1 MTRPAVSPAV
11 SVIIP
16 THNRAR
22 MVVRAVE
29 SVLPQCRAGDEV
41 IVVDDA
47 STDDTATR
55 LQTFGDRIRYERVRH
70 GGAGWA
76 RNSGIGLARNP
87 LVAFLDSDDE
97 WLPGKL
103 ELQRSLLA
111 ARPDVLFCFTDH
123 LYRRPD
129 GQEFHGVLRYLCGE
143 EWFHE
148 DCGPAVAFS
157 SIAPLPAGQADVPVY
172 VGDLY
177 AKQMEK
183 EFVQVGTLVYR
194 REGPAAA
201 LRFPEDL
208 RIRQDWE
215 FVGRLARLGP
225 AAYLDYESEVV
236 HRHAGG
242 QLTNLDDA
250 LLVKARMKLLQR
262 VWGEDEVFLRTHG
275 ERYRRLLDELRVQRV
290 RDLMGDGSLDEAR
303 LELGRVQH
311 PPLVLRFLGALP
323 DPLPSALVHGRR
335 RLRRWLR
342 SRGPRRVGPLMLA
355 LLVALTGL
363 LAGPA
368 RARASTFGDL
378 AAPFAS
384 ARWSRSAP
392 APAPGRPRTWSAGRR
407 WCIASREGDPPTGM
421 APCWSAPV

>member
-1 MTRPAVSPAV
+1 MTRPAVSV
-11 SVIIP
+11 VIP
-16 THNRAR
+16 THNRAW

-29 SVLPQCRAGDEV
+29 SVLPQCRDGDEV

-55 LQTFGDRIRYERVRH
+55 LQAFGDRIRYERVRH

-76 RNSGIGLARNP
+76 RNSGIDLSRNP

-103 ELQRSLLA
+103 DLQRALMA
-111 ARPDVLFCFTDH
+111 ARPDVLFCFTDWF
-123 LYRRPD
+123 YRRPN
-129 GQEFHGVLRYLCGE
+129 GKEFHGVLRYLCGE
-143 EWFHE
+143 EWFQE
-148 DCGPAVAFS
+148 DCAPAVPFS
-157 SIAPLPAGQADVPVY
+157 SIAALPAGQADVPVY

-194 REGPAAA
+194 RDGPAAA

-236 HRHAGG
+236 HRHAEG
-242 QLTNLDDA
+242 QLTNLDDF
-250 LLVKARMKLLQR
+250 LLVKARIKLLQR
-262 VWGEDEVFLRTHG
+262 VWGEDEVFQRTHS

-290 RDLMGDGSLDEAR
+290 KDLIGDGSLDEAR
-303 LELGRVQH
+303 EELRRVQH
-311 PPLVLRFLGALP
+311 PPMMLRVLGALP
-323 DPLPSALVHGRR
+323 APLPSALVHGRR
-335 RLRRWLR
+335 RLRQWLR
-342 SRGPRRVGPLMLA
+342 SGGSPRRVGPLTLA
-355 LLVALTGL
+355 LAVALTGL
-363 LAGPA
+363 PSGPA
-368 RARASTFGDL
+368 ATDAT
-378 AAPFAS
+378 S
-384 ARWSRSAP
+384 ANSAP
-392 APAPGRPRTWSAGRR
+392 P
-407 WCIASREGDPPTGM
+407 
-421 APCWSAPV
+421 

>member
-1 MTRPAVSPAV
+1 MTRPAVSV
-11 SVIIP
+11 VIP

-29 SVLPQCRAGDEV
+29 SALPQCRPGDEV

-47 STDDTATR
+47 SQDDTAAR
-55 LQTFGDRIRYERVRH
+55 LQVFGDRIRYERVRH

-76 RNSGIGLARNP
+76 RNCGIGLARNP

-103 ELQRSLLA
+103 ELQRTLLA

-143 EWFHE
+143 EWFRE
-148 DCGPAVAFS
+148 DCAPVVPFS
-157 SIAPLPAGQADVPVY
+157 SIAALPAGQTDVPVY

-194 REGPAAA
+194 RELAAA

-242 QLTNLDDA
+242 QLTNLDDT
-250 LLVKARMKLLQR
+250 LLVKARLKLLQR
-262 VWGEDEVFLRTHG
+262 VWGQDEVFLQTHG
-275 ERYRRLLDELRVQRV
+275 ERYRRVLDELRVQRV
-290 RDLMGDGSLDEAR
+290 KDLIGDGSLVEAR
-303 LELGRVQH
+303 EELGRVQH
-311 PPLVLRFLGALP
+311 PPMMLRVLGALP

-335 RLRRWLR
+335 RLRRLLR
-342 SRGPRRVGPLMLA
+342 GGGRPRRVGPLTLA
-355 LLVALTGL
+355 LLVTLAGL
-363 LAGPA
+363 PAGPA
-368 RARASTFGDL
+368 PTRASIFSDL
-378 AAPFAS
+378 GS
-384 ARWSRSAP
+384 VTSVRSSRSTALP
-392 APAPGRPRTWSAGRR
+392 GSGRPRAWSASRR
-407 WCIASREGDPPTGM
+407 WSVGAREVAGRLAPM
-421 APCWSAPV
+421 PCWGTRV

>member
-1 MTRPAVSPAV
+1 MTRPAVSV
-11 SVIIP
+11 VIP

-29 SVLPQCRAGDEV
+29 SVLPQCRDGDEV

-47 STDDTATR
+47 SQDDTATR
-55 LQTFGDRIRYERVRH
+55 LQAFGDRIRYERVRH

-76 RNSGIGLARNP
+76 RNSGIDLSRNP

-103 ELQRSLLA
+103 DLQRALMA

-129 GQEFHGVLRYLCGE
+129 GKEFHDVLRHLCGE
-143 EWFHE
+143 EWFQE
-148 DCGPAVAFS
+148 DCAPAVPFS
-157 SIAPLPAGQADVPVY
+157 SIAALPAGQADVPVY

-194 REGPAAA
+194 RDGPAAA

-208 RIRQDWE
+208 RTREDWE

-236 HRHAGG
+236 HRHAEG

-250 LLVKARMKLLQR
+250 LLVKMRIKLIQR
-262 VWGEDEVFLRTHG
+262 VWGEDEVFQRTHG
-275 ERYRRLLDELRVQRV
+275 ERYRKLLDELRVQRV
-290 RDLMGDGSLDEAR
+290 KDLIGDGSHDEAR
-303 LELGRVQH
+303 EELGRVQH
-311 PPLVLRFLGALP
+311 PPMMLRVLGALP
-323 DPLPSALVHGRR
+323 APLPSALVHGRR
-335 RLRRWLR
+335 RFRRWLR
-342 SRGPRRVGPLMLA
+342 SGSGPRRVGLLTLA
-355 LLVALTGL
+355 LAVALTGL
-363 LAGPA
+363 PWGPA
-368 RARASTFGDL
+368 PTPPTLGELGASMTKRGPSGS
-378 AAPFAS
+378 PF
-384 ARWSRSAP
+384 RR
-392 APAPGRPRTWSAGRR
+392 SAGRP
-407 WCIASREGDPPTGM
+407 SRSHAG
-421 APCWSAPV
+421 